1 MCKKS
6 KFPLVFNIFLAFFIT
21 LVVTIFV
28 KAGEGALT
36 PESFIIGMIQGF
48 CLNMT
53 LETII
58 DLPAMGNKFVR
69 ALGVKKMEGPAAY
82 FLRLLAI
89 VFVIVLLISFLLM
102 FCEIGFAMGAG
113 FFGFWITKVPAI
125 FVVAYI
131 TAAIVFIPVSY
142 THLGEELADVEE
154 TLARQSKA
162 FRLAQE
168 ARRELER
175 LQACLLYTSRCV

>member
-58 DLPAMGNKFVR
+58 DLPPWATSSSAPWASR
-69 ALGVKKMEGPAAY
+69 
-82 FLRLLAI
+82 R
-89 VFVIVLLISFLLM
+89 
-102 FCEIGFAMGAG
+102 
-113 FFGFWITKVPAI
+113 W
-125 FVVAYI
+125 
-131 TAAIVFIPVSY
+131 
-142 THLGEELADVEE
+142 
-154 TLARQSKA
+154 KA
-162 FRLAQE
+162 PPPTSC
-168 ARRELER
+168 
-175 LQACLLYTSRCV
+175 ACWPSCS

>member
-82 FLRLLAI
+82 FL
-89 VFVIVLLISFLLM
+89 LM

-131 TAAIVFIPVSY
+131 TAAIVFIPSM
-142 THLGEELADVEE
+142 
-154 TLARQSKA
+154 KA
-162 FRLAQE
+162 TAVICS
-168 ARRELER
+168 RED
-175 LQACLLYTSRCV
+175 

>member
-89 VFVIVLLISFLLM
+89 VFVIVLLMSFLLM
-102 FCEIGFAMGAG
+102 FCDRLRHGRGLLRLLDHQGAR
-113 FFGFWITKVPAI
+113 
-125 FVVAYI
+125 
-131 TAAIVFIPVSY
+131 
-142 THLGEELADVEE
+142 HLCGGLHHRRHRLHPLHEGDCRHLFQGGLNRMTQEDVYKP
-154 TLARQSKA
+154 SC
-162 FRLAQE
+162 
-168 ARRELER
+168 RRKDLFDR
-175 LQACLLYTSRCV
+175 R

>member
-69 ALGVKKMEGPAAY
+69 ALG
-82 FLRLLAI
+82 
-89 VFVIVLLISFLLM
+89 
-102 FCEIGFAMGAG
+102 AG

-131 TAAIVFIPVSY
+131 TAAIVFIPSM
-142 THLGEELADVEE
+142 
-154 TLARQSKA
+154 KA
-162 FRLAQE
+162 TAVICS
-168 ARRELER
+168 RED
-175 LQACLLYTSRCV
+175 

>member
-69 ALGVKKMEGPAAY
+69 AL
-82 FLRLLAI
+82 
-89 VFVIVLLISFLLM
+89 IVLLMSFLLM

-131 TAAIVFIPVSY
+131 TAAIVFIPSM
-142 THLGEELADVEE
+142 
-154 TLARQSKA
+154 KA
-162 FRLAQE
+162 TAVI
-168 ARRELER
+168 
-175 LQACLLYTSRCV
+175 CSRDD

>member
-36 PESFIIGMIQGF
+36 PESFI
-48 CLNMT
+48 MT

-89 VFVIVLLISFLLM
+89 VFVIVLLMSFLLM

-131 TAAIVFIPVSY
+131 TAAIVFIPSM
-142 THLGEELADVEE
+142 
-154 TLARQSKA
+154 KA
-162 FRLAQE
+162 A
-168 ARRELER
+168 AVICSRED
-175 LQACLLYTSRCV
+175 

>member
-69 ALGVKKMEGPAAY
+69 ALGVKKMEGPRRLPAPAGHRVRDCAAHELPADVLRDRLRHGRGL
-82 FLRLLAI
+82 LRLLDHQ
-89 VFVIVLLISFLLM
+89 
-102 FCEIGFAMGAG
+102 GAR
-113 FFGFWITKVPAI
+113 
-125 FVVAYI
+125 
-131 TAAIVFIPVSY
+131 
-142 THLGEELADVEE
+142 HLCSGLHH
-154 TLARQSKA
+154 RRH
-162 FRLAQE
+162 RLHPLHEGDCGHLFQG
-168 ARRELER
+168 
-175 LQACLLYTSRCV
+175 

>member
-28 KAGEGALT
+28 KAGEGAL
-36 PESFIIGMIQGF
+36 

-89 VFVIVLLISFLLM
+89 VFVIVLLMSFLLM

-131 TAAIVFIPVSY
+131 TAAIVFIPSM
-142 THLGEELADVEE
+142 
-154 TLARQSKA
+154 KA
-162 FRLAQE
+162 TAVICS
-168 ARRELER
+168 RED
-175 LQACLLYTSRCV
+175 

>member
-1 MCKKS
+1 M
-6 KFPLVFNIFLAFFIT
+6 PI
-21 LVVTIFV
+21 V

-131 TAAIVFIPVSY
+131 TAAIVFIPSM
-142 THLGEELADVEE
+142 
-154 TLARQSKA
+154 KA
-162 FRLAQE
+162 TAVICS
-168 ARRELER
+168 RED
-175 LQACLLYTSRCV
+175 

>member
-131 TAAIVFIPVSY
+131 PAAIVFIPSM
-142 THLGEELADVEE
+142 
-154 TLARQSKA
+154 KA
-162 FRLAQE
+162 TAVICS
-168 ARRELER
+168 RED
-175 LQACLLYTSRCV
+175 

>member
-89 VFVIVLLISFLLM
+89 VFVIVLLMSLILFVQVSTR
-102 FCEIGFAMGAG
+102 
-113 FFGFWITKVPAI
+113 IT
-125 FVVAYI
+125 
-131 TAAIVFIPVSY
+131 T
-142 THLGEELADVEE
+142 
-154 TLARQSKA
+154 
-162 FRLAQE
+162 
-168 ARRELER
+168 
-175 LQACLLYTSRCV
+175 

>member
-89 VFVIVLLISFLLM
+89 VFVIVLLMSFLLM
-102 FCEIGFAMGAG
+102 FCEIG
-113 FFGFWITKVPAI
+113 FGFWITKVPAI

-131 TAAIVFIPVSY
+131 TAAIVFIPSM
-142 THLGEELADVEE
+142 
-154 TLARQSKA
+154 KA
-162 FRLAQE
+162 TAVICS
-168 ARRELER
+168 RED
-175 LQACLLYTSRCV
+175 

>member
-1 MCKKS
+1 
-6 KFPLVFNIFLAFFIT
+6 
-21 LVVTIFV
+21 
-28 KAGEGALT
+28 
-36 PESFIIGMIQGF
+36 
-48 CLNMT
+48 
-53 LETII
+53 
-58 DLPAMGNKFVR
+58 MGNKFVR

-131 TAAIVFIPVSY
+131 TAAIVFIPSM
-142 THLGEELADVEE
+142 
-154 TLARQSKA
+154 KA
-162 FRLAQE
+162 TAVICS
-168 ARRELER
+168 RED
-175 LQACLLYTSRCV
+175 

>member
-28 KAGEGALT
+28 QAGQGTLSVPT
-36 PESFIIGMIQGF
+36 FVVGMIQGF
-48 CLNMT
+48 CLNLT

-69 ALGVKKMEGPAAY
+69 ALGIKNMEGPAAY

-89 VFVIVLLISFLLM
+89 VFVIVILMSFILM
-102 FCEIGFAMGAG
+102 FCEAGFALGGA

-125 FVVAYI
+125 FVVAYV
-131 TAAIVFIPVSY
+131 TALIAIAPSM
-142 THLGEELADVEE
+142 
-154 TLARQSKA
+154 KA
-162 FRLAQE
+162 SMAICS
-168 ARRELER
+168 REG
-175 LQACLLYTSRCV
+175 

>member
-58 DLPAMGNKFVR
+58 DLPA
-69 ALGVKKMEGPAAY
+69 AY

-89 VFVIVLLISFLLM
+89 VFVIVLLMSFLLM

-131 TAAIVFIPVSY
+131 TAAIVFIPSM
-142 THLGEELADVEE
+142 
-154 TLARQSKA
+154 KA
-162 FRLAQE
+162 A
-168 ARRELER
+168 AVICSRED
-175 LQACLLYTSRCV
+175 

>member
-48 CLNMT
+48 
-53 LETII
+53 
-58 DLPAMGNKFVR
+58 NKFVR

-89 VFVIVLLISFLLM
+89 VFVIVLLMSFLLM

-131 TAAIVFIPVSY
+131 TAAIVFIPSM
-142 THLGEELADVEE
+142 
-154 TLARQSKA
+154 KA
-162 FRLAQE
+162 TAVI
-168 ARRELER
+168 
-175 LQACLLYTSRCV
+175 CSRDD

>member
-1 MCKKS
+1 
-6 KFPLVFNIFLAFFIT
+6 
-21 LVVTIFV
+21 
-28 KAGEGALT
+28 
-36 PESFIIGMIQGF
+36 
-48 CLNMT
+48 
-53 LETII
+53 
-58 DLPAMGNKFVR
+58 MGNKFVR

-131 TAAIVFIPVSY
+131 TAAIVFIPSMKRLPSLFQGGLNRM
-142 THLGEELADVEE
+142 TQEDVYKPP
-154 TLARQSKA
+154 AV
-162 FRLAQE
+162 
-168 ARRELER
+168 ER
-175 LQACLLYTSRCV
+175 TFSIGGKTYPRVLWHAGVCFTR

>member
-36 PESFIIGMIQGF
+36 PGELYHRYDSGF

-53 LETII
+53 PGDHHRLS
-58 DLPAMGNKFVR
+58 PAMGNKFVR
-69 ALGVKKMEGPAAY
+69 ALGARRWKAPAAY

-89 VFVIVLLISFLLM
+89 VFVIVLLMSFLLM

-131 TAAIVFIPVSY
+131 TAAHRLHPLHEGDCG
-142 THLGEELADVEE
+142 HLFQG
-154 TLARQSKA
+154 
-162 FRLAQE
+162 
-168 ARRELER
+168 
-175 LQACLLYTSRCV
+175 

>member
-58 DLPAMGNKFVR
+58 DLPAMGNKF
-69 ALGVKKMEGPAAY
+69 G
-82 FLRLLAI
+82 
-89 VFVIVLLISFLLM
+89 
-102 FCEIGFAMGAG
+102 EIGFAMGAG

-131 TAAIVFIPVSY
+131 TAAIVFIPSM
-142 THLGEELADVEE
+142 
-154 TLARQSKA
+154 KA
-162 FRLAQE
+162 TAVICS
-168 ARRELER
+168 RED
-175 LQACLLYTSRCV
+175 

>member
-53 LETII
+53 LETI
-58 DLPAMGNKFVR
+58 MGNKFVR

-89 VFVIVLLISFLLM
+89 VFVIVLLMSFLLM

-131 TAAIVFIPVSY
+131 PAAIVFIPSM
-142 THLGEELADVEE
+142 
-154 TLARQSKA
+154 KA
-162 FRLAQE
+162 TAVICS
-168 ARRELER
+168 RED
-175 LQACLLYTSRCV
+175 

>member
-58 DLPAMGNKFVR
+58 DLPAMGNKF
-69 ALGVKKMEGPAAY
+69 GPAAY

-89 VFVIVLLISFLLM
+89 VFVIVLLMSFLLM

-131 TAAIVFIPVSY
+131 TAAIVFIPSM
-142 THLGEELADVEE
+142 
-154 TLARQSKA
+154 KA
-162 FRLAQE
+162 TAVICS
-168 ARRELER
+168 RED
-175 LQACLLYTSRCV
+175 

>member
-58 DLPAMGNKFVR
+58 DLPAMG
-69 ALGVKKMEGPAAY
+69 
-82 FLRLLAI
+82 
-89 VFVIVLLISFLLM
+89 
-102 FCEIGFAMGAG
+102 AG

-131 TAAIVFIPVSY
+131 TAAIVFIPSM
-142 THLGEELADVEE
+142 
-154 TLARQSKA
+154 KA
-162 FRLAQE
+162 TAVICS
-168 ARRELER
+168 RED
-175 LQACLLYTSRCV
+175 

>member
-58 DLPAMGNKFVR
+58 DLPAMGSC
-69 ALGVKKMEGPAAY
+69 L
-82 FLRLLAI
+82 LRLTPEAPNPDAAR
-89 VFVIVLLISFLLM
+89 ISANK
-102 FCEIGFAMGAG
+102 AMAQKRRSARS
-113 FFGFWITKVPAI
+113 TK
-125 FVVAYI
+125 
-131 TAAIVFIPVSY
+131 TASN
-142 THLGEELADVEE
+142 
-154 TLARQSKA
+154 SNK
-162 FRLAQE
+162 
-168 ARRELER
+168 
-175 LQACLLYTSRCV
+175 

>member
-89 VFVIVLLISFLLM
+89 VFVIRHGRGLLRLLDHQ
-102 FCEIGFAMGAG
+102 GAR
-113 FFGFWITKVPAI
+113 
-125 FVVAYI
+125 
-131 TAAIVFIPVSY
+131 
-142 THLGEELADVEE
+142 HLCGGLHHRRHRLHPLHEGDCRHLFQGGLNRMTQEDVYKP
-154 TLARQSKA
+154 SC
-162 FRLAQE
+162 
-168 ARRELER
+168 RRKDLFDR
-175 LQACLLYTSRCV
+175 R

>member
-69 ALGVKKMEGPAAY
+69 ALARRWKAPPPTSAPAGHRVRDCAAHELPADVLRDRLRHGRGL
-82 FLRLLAI
+82 LRLLDHQGARHLCGGLHHRRHRLHPSMKATA
-89 VFVIVLLISFLLM
+89 VICS
-102 FCEIGFAMGAG
+102 
-113 FFGFWITKVPAI
+113 
-125 FVVAYI
+125 
-131 TAAIVFIPVSY
+131 
-142 THLGEELADVEE
+142 
-154 TLARQSKA
+154 
-162 FRLAQE
+162 
-168 ARRELER
+168 RED
-175 LQACLLYTSRCV
+175 

>member
-89 VFVIVLLISFLLM
+89 VFVIVLLMSFLLM
-102 FCEIGFAMGAG
+102 FCEIGFAMGAGFFGFAMGAG

-131 TAAIVFIPVSY
+131 TAAIVFIPSM
-142 THLGEELADVEE
+142 
-154 TLARQSKA
+154 KA
-162 FRLAQE
+162 TAVICS
-168 ARRELER
+168 RED
-175 LQACLLYTSRCV
+175 